1 MQRLSDLVS
10 HAGLALYAEVALVL
24 FLVAF
29 LVIVWRVIAARRS
42 EMEELARKPLE
53 DAGTSPSPGARP

>member
-24 FLVAF
+24 FLLAF
-29 LVIVWRVIAARRS
+29 LVIVWRVFAARRS

-53 DAGTSPSPGARP
+53 DAVTSPNPGARP

>member
-24 FLVAF
+24 FLLAF
-29 LVIVWRVIAARRS
+29 LAIVWRVLAARRS

-53 DAGTSPSPGARP
+53 DAVTSPNPGARP